1 MAKQPSFFVKP
12 KSLGGPQTDEGKKIS
27 ARNSLKTG
35 AYSKQI
41 VLPSESQEEFDQLVE
56 QFQRDFY
63 PKDAVEMMLVREMAV
78 ITWKKL
84 RLEKLEH
91 DYCAH
96 QLASQITQEEF
107 CSIDNRFTKRMYEFW
122 VDSGF
127 LDEKEAHDLSE
138 MVKYIKSY
146 QRRNVTVAQLKLI
159 KEKYKSVYLM
169 VLDVYRQVKPLS
181 THEPS
186 LDELVNT
193 KFRLPDEPE
202 KFLVPTCIDKL
213 LPQQEAGLRCTRLRD
228 QIEAGVSQIRQE
240 RLLKMMQLGGVQRA
254 SDDLNRAMIRT
265 VAEYRKHHEWR
276 IQNRTE
282 QLSDDDS
289 KRLPAG

>member
-1 MAKQPSFFVKP
+1 MNKPSSIAKLQSA
-12 KSLGGPQTDEGKKIS
+12 GGPQTDEGKKIAS
-27 ARNSLKTG
+27 RNSLKTG
-35 AYSKQI
+35 TYSKQV
-41 VLPSESQEEFDQLVE
+41 VLPGESQDEFDQLVE

-84 RLEKLEH
+84 RLEKLEY
-91 DYCAH
+91 DYCAR

-107 CSIDNRFTKRMYEFW
+107 CSIDSRFTKGMYEFW

-127 LDEKEAHDLSE
+127 LDEKEANDLSE

-146 QRRNVTVAQLKLI
+146 QRLNVTVAQLKLI
-159 KEKYKSVYLM
+159 KEKYKSVYRT
-169 VLDVYRQVKPLS
+169 VLDVYRQVKPLA

-202 KFLVPTCIDKL
+202 KFLVPTCIDKI
-213 LPQQEAGLRCTRLRD
+213 LPHLEAGLRCIKFKE
-228 QIEAGVSQIRQE
+228 QIEAGISQIRQE
-240 RLLKMMQLGGVQRA
+240 RLLRMMQLGGVQRA

-282 QLSDDDS
+282 QLSNDDS
-289 KRLPAG
+289 KGLPAG

>member
-1 MAKQPSFFVKP
+1 MAKPSAITKFQPT
-12 KSLGGPQTDEGKKIS
+12 GGPQTDEGKKIAS
-27 ARNSLKTG
+27 RNSLKTG
-35 AYSKQI
+35 TYSKQI
-41 VLPSESQEEFDQLVE
+41 VLPNESQEEFDQLVE

-63 PKDAVEMMLVREMAV
+63 PKDAAEMMLVREMAV

-91 DYCAH
+91 DYCVR
-96 QLASQITQEEF
+96 QLASPITQEEF

-127 LDEKEAHDLSE
+127 LDEEKANDLSE

-146 QRRNVTVAQLKLI
+146 QRRNVTIAQLKLI
-159 KEKYKSVYLM
+159 KEKYKSVYLT
-169 VLDVYRQVKPLS
+169 VLDVYRQVKPLA

-193 KFRLPDEPE
+193 KFHLPDEME
-202 KFLVPTCIDKL
+202 KFLVPTCIDKI
-213 LPQQEAGLRCTRLRD
+213 LPQQEAGLECVKFKDL
-228 QIEAGVSQIRQE
+228 IEAGISQIRQE

-282 QLSDDDS
+282 QLSGDDS
-289 KRLPAG
+289 KRLPAE